1 MWLEQTG
8 GGIEGV
14 VCETSSAGCRV
25 WLVPSDG
32 RCGVHMVGA
41 KWTSYGLH
49 KYATQYLRPS
59 HLGLNVNRNISFS
72 QKGIL

>member
-14 VCETSSAGCRV
+14 VCETRSAGCRV

-32 RCGVHMVGA
+32 RCGVHTVHGWSQVA
-41 KWTSYGLH
+41 KLWRVVVYINMLH
-49 KYATQYLRPS
+49 
-59 HLGLNVNRNISFS
+59 NI
-72 QKGIL
+72 